1 MTVMKS
7 GMLLAGKF
15 ELLRKLGNGA
25 MGEVWRARDLGPMS
39 RDVAIKLMTGA
50 PDEDLER
57 RFVRE
62 ARVASELENPH
73 ILRVFDMGKHDGRL
87 FIVMELLNGRDLA
100 EETRGRAL
108 PVQRAVDLAV
118 QLADGLAAVHAANVV
133 HRDLKPANI
142 FVKSSGTLKIC
153 DFGIVRDNNEH
164 GGDPTFVGTL
174 RYMAPERLVPGDLR
188 VAPASDLWAAGCI
201 MYEMLTGR
209 HPFAANVSDP
219 GELFRRIVNNDP
231 VPLRELDKQVPVTLS
246 DTVARL
252 LAKTPSKR
260 PTAAQLR
267 VELEDIR
274 HSYSTRT
281 KTIEAELPRP
291 VTAPIAAGSLAQGH
305 MEVLVLP
312 VGRELRHRWYWPDP
326 NWSDWQDMPLPA
338 GRADA
343 ICVGSKGEYAME
355 IAVAVGG
362 MVYNRWWA
370 DKWWSDWHEMP
381 VLDCPVVDLAFS
393 SSIADTHEIYALDEQ
408 GRIRHRWWWRDTG
421 WSDWHPM
428 DAPDGRPASA
438 IAAGSYADYH
448 QELFAVVDGEIW
460 HRWWWRDG
468 GWSDWHQQ
476 APVGM
481 RAADIAVSSMK
492 NGHLEVFA
500 IDEGG
505 RIRHRWYWAGHGWS
519 DWTDFPLP
527 DGSPVTAIAATS
539 GSTRH
544 QEIFGLKASGEVVH
558 AWNWLTDDG
567 NPDWE
572 SRSNWSEWHFMPDL
586 A

>member
-1 MTVMKS
+1 MKS

-25 MGEVWRARDLGPMS
+25 MGEVWRARDHGPMS
-39 RDVAIKLMTGA
+39 RDVAIKLMTGV
-50 PDEDLER
+50 PDEDLGK

-62 ARVASELENPH
+62 AHVASELENPH
-73 ILRVFDMGKHDGRL
+73 ILRVFDMGEHDGRL
-87 FIVMELLNGRDLA
+87 FIVMELLTGQDLA
-100 EETRGRAL
+100 EVIKGRAL

-118 QLADGLAAVHAANVV
+118 QLADGLAAVHAANIV

-174 RYMAPERLVPGDLR
+174 RYMAPERLVPGDKR

-201 MYEMLTGR
+201 MYEILTGR
-209 HPFAANVSDP
+209 HPFAADVDDP
-219 GELFRRIVNNDP
+219 GELFRQVINSDP
-231 VPLRELDKQVPVTLS
+231 TPPRELNRQVPLTLS
-246 DTVARL
+246 DTVVRL
-252 LAKTPSKR
+252 LAKSPSKR
-260 PTAAQLR
+260 PTAADLKA
-267 VELEDIR
+267 ELEAIQ
-274 HSYSTRT
+274 HFFGART
-281 KTIEAELPRP
+281 QTVKAELPRP

-312 VGRELRHRWYWPDP
+312 NGRELRHRWYWPDP
-326 NWSDWQDMPLPA
+326 NWSEWQDMPLPA
-338 GRADA
+338 GRATA
-343 ICVGSKGEYAME
+343 IAVGSKDEYATE
-355 IAVAVGG
+355 IAVAVGDT
-362 MVYNRWWA
+362 VHHRWWA
-370 DKWWSDWHEMP
+370 GKWWSDWHEMP
-381 VLDCPVVDLAFS
+381 ALGSPVADLAFS
-393 SSIADTHEIYALDEQ
+393 SNIADTLEIYALDER
-408 GRIRHRWWWRDTG
+408 GRIRHRWWWRDAG

-428 DAPDGRPASA
+428 DTPGGRPATA
-438 IAAGSYADYH
+438 VAAGSYADYH
-448 QELFAVVDGEIW
+448 QELFTVVDGEIW
-460 HRWWWRDG
+460 HRWWWRND

-492 NGHLEVFA
+492 KGHLEVFA

-519 DWTDFPLP
+519 EWQDFPLP
-527 DGSPVTAIAATS
+527 DGSRVTAIAATS

-544 QEIFGLKASGEVVH
+544 QEIFGLKASGKVVH
-558 AWNWLTDDG
+558 AWNWLNDDG
-567 NPDWE
+567 KPDWE
-572 SRSNWSEWHFMPDL
+572 SWSHWSEWHFMPNL
-586 A
+586 P